1 MEQYK
6 AYLGLTGD
14 MGFSLEA
21 TSEEEAITTAL
32 KKAAE
37 LLSDE
42 KAQKFYLDNFV
53 KLEVISVNDK
63 KYHYPQSIKVRDIL
77 HGEAN

>member
-32 KKAAE
+32 KGGVLNPTANKVA
-37 LLSDE
+37 LIYSRLN
-42 KAQKFYLDNFV
+42 K
-53 KLEVISVNDK
+53 SVL
-63 KYHYPQSIKVRDIL
+63 P
-77 HGEAN
+77 